1 MCEAKSEETKEE
13 RLLRHIKTTYQSRYS
28 ANRRLLHISKLQ
40 NISSIFNSMFVTFA
54 SALLLAPSILPQ
66 DKKDNLGFL
75 ILGLSII
82 SLALSIV
89 LGTKN
94 NEVMASDFHRCGRE
108 LQSLHDS
115 LKSTDKIDL
124 ENGYKE
130 YNRILNSYNINHD
143 AIDHESVKNDDEK
156 GVNKTLFKVKYF
168 LQVDFLYLFLIFG
181 PLIAFILYLVL

>member
-1 MCEAKSEETKEE
+1 MSETKREETKEE
-13 RLLRHIKTTYQSRYS
+13 RLLRHIKMTYQSRYT

-66 DKKDNLGFL
+66 DKKDNIGFL

-82 SLALSIV
+82 SLALSIA

-94 NEVMASDFHRCGRE
+94 NVVMASDFHRCGRE

-115 LKSTDKIDL
+115 LKSEEKIDL
-124 ENGYKE
+124 NKGYQE

-143 AIDHESVKNDDEK
+143 IIDHESVKNEDKK
-156 GVNKTLFKVKYF
+156 GLNRIPFKIKYF
-168 LQVDFLYLFLIFG
+168 LQIDLLYILLIFG
-181 PLIAFILYLVL
+181 PMVAFILYLVI